1 MGVKAAARPPRKP
14 AAASKR
20 GTATDAPQ
28 KDAAPVSVPSS
39 EPDAAFREAMG
50 DSLPASATPAGGA
63 PQAEGPEPPRAP
75 RGPVAKVRAK
85 RKYTRRDKAKPI
97 EPQKAAG
104 GKPAPA
110 AAPRGQQA
118 AGFAVAITV
127 MHMGLAARVPE
138 MALRPGEAEQ
148 LGAALDGVC
157 KEFGYKPS
165 TKAAALL
172 TLAGT
177 AFMVYAPKVAAV
189 RANRPPKAQG
199 KAQTARGTTAPPEQ
213 AQAPQG
219 AAQAPEMSPEDW
231 EAVELLATQAPRGDG
246 GGMH

>member
-1 MGVKAAARPPRKP
+1 MASKAKATPPRKP

-20 GTATDAPQ
+20 GTATDAPL
-28 KDAAPVSVPSS
+28 KEGAPVSVPSS
-39 EPDAAFREAMG
+39 EPGEAFREAMG
-50 DSLPASATPAGGA
+50 DTPPASATPAGGA

-75 RGPVAKVRAK
+75 RGPVAKVRPR
-85 RKYTRRDKAKPI
+85 RKYTKRTKSAPV

-104 GKPAPA
+104 AKPAQA
-110 AAPRGQQA
+110 ALPRGQQA

-165 TKAAALL
+165 AKAAALL

-177 AFMVYAPKVAAV
+177 AFMVYAPKVMAV
-189 RANRPPKAQG
+189 RANRPQKPKAV
-199 KAQTARGTTAPPEQ
+199 RGQSAPPEAAPVPQ
-213 AQAPQG
+213 DGAQA
-219 AAQAPEMSPEDW
+219 APTPEDW
-231 EAVELLATQAPRGDG
+231 EAVAILATQAPRGDG
-246 GGMH
+246 SGVH